1 MIQDRKALEEAAE
14 MLKAIAHPV
23 RLCIV
28 RRLWREGVC
37 NVTHMQE
44 CLDMPQSTI
53 SQHLGK
59 LRQTGI
65 IEGDRQGPEVRYSL
79 KDERVRQIL
88 EILFNKEDNKE
99 EFQNETT
106 SNHQG

>member
-1 MIQDRKALEEAAE
+1 MIEDIKVLEEAAE
-14 MLKAIAHPV
+14 MLKALAHPV

-28 RRLWREGVC
+28 RGLWREGTC

-59 LRQTGI
+59 LRQAGI
-65 IEGDRQGPEVRYSL
+65 IEGDRQGLEVRYSL
-79 KDERVRQIL
+79 KDDRVRKIL
-88 EILFNKEDNKE
+88 EILFEKQSHEGGNSK
-99 EFQNETT
+99 
-106 SNHQG
+106 

>member
-1 MIQDRKALEEAAE
+1 MIKDRKALEEAAE

-23 RLCIV
+23 RLCIA
-28 RRLWREGVC
+28 RRLWRAGTC

-59 LRQTGI
+59 LRQAGI
-65 IEGDRQGPEVRYSL
+65 IEGDRQGLEVRYSL
-79 KDERVRQIL
+79 KDDKARKIL
-88 EILFNKEDNKE
+88 EILFEKQEHEGGNSK
-99 EFQNETT
+99 
-106 SNHQG
+106 